1 LLKVALDIHQFLML
15 KNKIYNYFF
24 NEIFKNFIVILLTFT
39 AIAWAVRA
47 VNFLDLIVV
56 DGFSSLIYFQYTSLK
71 LSSIMT
77 RFIPLSFLLSLT
89 ISIVKFERQ
98 QEFLILWT
106 TGLSKIK
113 IVNIF
118 LVIGFLVTLIQLLL
132 SSIIN
137 PYFLNKS
144 RSILSNAGAELNTV
158 LKSNDYIDIFEDL
171 TFYIEKKNSNNEL
184 INIFIKD
191 EKGQLNALV
200 DDFDEKK
207 NSTIIAK
214 KGFITENK
222 IVLFNGM
229 IQTLNKKNE
238 IKNILFEKTEL
249 SLKNMTTRTIKQ
261 PKIQETSSWL
271 LLDCALNLNQNL
283 DQINCS
289 KDFKNEVIQNLSRRL
304 GGPLYIPLISIITSF
319 LLIYKKEKTYNFLK
333 KYVLFVL
340 SFVILISSEILL
352 KYTSLYLAITIFYFI
367 FPLILAFLFYIYLLR
382 KIITEKNV

>member
-1 LLKVALDIHQFLML
+1 LKVALDIHQFLML

-56 DGFSSLIYFQYTSLK
+56 DGFSALIYFQYTSLK

-118 LVIGFLVTLIQLLL
+118 LVIGFLITLIQLLL

>member
-1 LLKVALDIHQFLML
+1 ML

>member
-1 LLKVALDIHQFLML
+1 LKVALDIHQFLML

>member
-1 LLKVALDIHQFLML
+1 ML

-191 EKGQLNALV
+191 EKGQLIALV